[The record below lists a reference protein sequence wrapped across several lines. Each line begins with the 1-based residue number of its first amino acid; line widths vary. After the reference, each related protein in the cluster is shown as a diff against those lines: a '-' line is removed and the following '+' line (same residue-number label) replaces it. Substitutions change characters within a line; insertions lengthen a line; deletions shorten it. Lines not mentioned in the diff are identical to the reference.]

1 LTEPDQ
7 TNAKDSLISA
17 LKDSYYM
24 GSRVCD
30 QGKTQRSVVGVLQ
43 GRLEGVDVELSTEMQ
58 VPTPQAVAMFFHV
71 EAHRNIE
78 QLAPLFNAASRFCDD
93 NPAVNRDDFVLQIRL
108 YAQAQGF
115 GDEI

>member
-1 LTEPDQ
+1 
-7 TNAKDSLISA
+7 
-17 LKDSYYM
+17 
-24 GSRVCD
+24 
-30 QGKTQRSVVGVLQ
+30 
-43 GRLEGVDVELSTEMQ
+43 
-58 VPTPQAVAMFFHV
+58 MFFHM

-78 QLAPLFNAASRFCDD
+78 QLEPLFNTANRFCND